1 MRPCHLSEWHQK
13 VAHSTGRPGAE
24 APSRSISSYGN
35 VPTHHGQAV
44 RVHCYTLKSQCASYV
59 LLRQNPQGL
68 VRVGDDGL
76 TRERDEHCHDLS
88 AWD

>member
-1 MRPCHLSEWHQK
+1 MALFAAMWSLPQRQK
-13 VAHSTGRPGAE
+13 VAGP
-24 APSRSISSYGN
+24 
-35 VPTHHGQAV
+35 V
-44 RVHCYTLKSQCASYV
+44 
-59 LLRQNPQGL
+59 